1 MSEVYIDGK
10 YVGEVNNPK
19 EFVEELRSE
28 RRMGKLPLDLGIY
41 LDEDTN
47 NVYINTSNG
56 RALRPLIVVKNGKP
70 LLTDKH
76 IEQLQKGQISWSD
89 LVKQGIIEYVDPAE
103 EENLLVAFTEDQLTE
118 EHTHLEIA
126 PYAML
131 GITTSLVPFGQHNH
145 GVRMLQ
151 GAKNQKQGIG
161 MYAMNY
167 LLRRETDVNILHYP
181 QQPIVKS
188 FMQNSQ
194 GLETHPF
201 GQNLVIAIM
210 AYEGYNI
217 EDAIIVNKGSIE
229 RGMGRSTYFSPQTA
243 EELRYPGGLT
253 DKICIP
259 DKDVKGYR
267 SEHAY
272 RLLEEDGIIYPEAEV
287 ETGDV
292 VIGKVSPPRFLN
304 SMDEYTLGG
313 MTKRE
318 SSTTIKRG
326 ECGVVDMVVITE
338 SGEGNKLVNVR
349 VRSTRLPEIGD
360 KFTSR
365 HGQKGVIGVILPE
378 EDMPFT
384 ANGIRPDIIFSP
396 HSVPSR
402 MTVAH
407 LLELLAGKVG
417 ALSGRYINGTIFE
430 SEKERDLREELK
442 NLGFREDGT
451 EIMYDPLTGR
461 QYLARIYVGNMYY
474 LKLKY
479 MVRNKMQARARG
491 PVQLLTRQP
500 TEGKAK
506 EGGLRL
512 GEMEKD
518 TFIAH
523 GASLLLKERFDS
535 DKTLIP
541 VCNHC
546 GIIAIYD
553 YRKHT
558 AYCPLC
564 GKTDVEWVETGYAFK
579 LLTDELKTMI
589 IYPKLVLKD
598 KF

>member
-167 LLRRETDVNILHYP
+167 LLRTETDVNILHYP
-181 QQPIVKS
+181 QQPIVRS

-194 GLETHPF
+194 GLKTHPF
-201 GQNLVIAIM
+201 GQNLVVAIM

-229 RGMGRSTYFSPQTA
+229 RGMGRSTYFSPQTS

-474 LKLKY
+474 LRLKH

>member
-474 LKLKY
+474 LRLKH